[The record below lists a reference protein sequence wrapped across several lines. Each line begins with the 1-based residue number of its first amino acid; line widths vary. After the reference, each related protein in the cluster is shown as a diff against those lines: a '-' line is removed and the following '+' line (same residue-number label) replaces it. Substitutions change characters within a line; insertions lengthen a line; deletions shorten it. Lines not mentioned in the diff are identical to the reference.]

1 MKIRLLGVKINAVS
15 KSQALYAVCQ
25 RIRQKRYTVIYTPNP
40 IMVSHALR
48 DGKFRRILNR
58 AHLNLPDGVGLV
70 LAAKILG
77 LPLTERVAG
86 IELGEA
92 LLSLAEREGLRVF
105 LLGAKPH
112 IADLAA
118 QKLKK
123 KHPRLIVCGT
133 HHGYFRE
140 DDTPKICERIAST
153 RTDILLVCL
162 GSPRQERWIAANHP
176 RGVLVAAALGGS
188 LDVWAG
194 NVTRAPRVLS
204 RLGLEWLWRMCLE
217 PRRFSG
223 LADITV
229 FLAAVLRERLTSH
242 KKGTP
247 ERVP

>member
-1 MKIRLLGVKINAVS
+1 MRVNMLGVGIDAVT
-15 KSQALYAVCQ
+15 KQQALQ
-25 RIRQKRYTVIYTPNP
+25 RVLRRMKEHKYTAIYTPNP
-40 IMVSHALR
+40 IMIRHALR
-48 DGKFRRILNR
+48 DSRFCRTLNR
-58 AHLNLPDGVGLV
+58 AHLNLPDGTGLI
-70 LAAKILG
+70 LAAKILE
-77 LPLTERVAG
+77 LPLSHRVAG

-92 LLSLAEREGLRVF
+92 LIGLAEREGLRVF

-133 HHGYFRE
+133 HHGYFSE

-162 GSPRQERWIAANHP
+162 GSPRQERWIAANRP
-176 RGVLVAAALGGS
+176 RGVLVSAALGGS

-194 NVTRAPRVLS
+194 NVARSPKVIS
-204 RLGLEWLWRMCLE
+204 HLGLEWLWRMCLE
-217 PRRFSG
+217 PRRLVG

-229 FLAAVLRERLTSH
+229 FLAAVLRERIER
-242 KKGTP
+242 KAKGTP